1 MALFKKRKKESVA
14 IPFLVSM
21 IITLFIIGIPIL
33 KYYNN
38 IIEKKTEK
46 ESTASQTVFTPTEDN
61 DTTLLFTFTPDDQTL
76 RDSFMLLR
84 TSALEKSFMFI
95 PVSNDMLCGSQKMS
109 EIFDKGGIIDLKK
122 AIEQSLEIKIDRYM
136 ALDTQ
141 SITLIWDSI
150 GGVNYP
156 VPDGLKG
163 LNEGTQFLDST
174 FLIKLISNKKF
185 TEEARTVTIGSVFSE
200 LMANASG
207 TRVADIFDI
216 TYNSLVNMAETDITS
231 IDYDNQKKAIE
242 YILRSNQFKS
252 AFRVPGGNAT
262 ENGINMT
269 KDAIEQLK
277 SETGLKN

>member
-109 EIFDKGGIIDLKK
+109 EIFDKG
-122 AIEQSLEIKIDRYM
+122 
-136 ALDTQ
+136 
-141 SITLIWDSI
+141 
-150 GGVNYP
+150 
-156 VPDGLKG
+156 
-163 LNEGTQFLDST
+163 
-174 FLIKLISNKKF
+174 
-185 TEEARTVTIGSVFSE
+185 
-200 LMANASG
+200 
-207 TRVADIFDI
+207 
-216 TYNSLVNMAETDITS
+216 
-231 IDYDNQKKAIE
+231 
-242 YILRSNQFKS
+242 
-252 AFRVPGGNAT
+252 
-262 ENGINMT
+262 
-269 KDAIEQLK
+269 
-277 SETGLKN
+277 